1 MRKNFIREFFLG
13 HPVFAKTLHLSFL
26 MLRFQTNFKGGVGK
40 AAARSSEAEAR
51 SEEAGG
57 VGVDGALSGQNQAQS
72 RQERSFDQGKRCD
85 HNSVQKQNMTRTQIK

>member
-1 MRKNFIREFFLG
+1 
-13 HPVFAKTLHLSFL
+13 
-26 MLRFQTNFKGGVGK
+26 MLRFQTNFKGRVGK
-40 AAARSSEAEAR
+40 AAARLSETEATSAETA
-51 SEEAGG
+51 ADGGGGGGVGVG

>member
-1 MRKNFIREFFLG
+1 
-13 HPVFAKTLHLSFL
+13 
-26 MLRFQTNFKGGVGK
+26 MLRFQTNFKGRVGK
-40 AAARSSEAEAR
+40 AAARLSETEATSAETA
-51 SEEAGG
+51 ADGGVGVG

>member
-1 MRKNFIREFFLG
+1 
-13 HPVFAKTLHLSFL
+13 
-26 MLRFQTNFKGGVGK
+26 MLRFQTNFKGRVGK
-40 AAARSSEAEAR
+40 AAARLSETEATSAESSAD
-51 SEEAGG
+51 GGVGVG

>member
-1 MRKNFIREFFLG
+1 
-13 HPVFAKTLHLSFL
+13 
-26 MLRFQTNFKGGVGK
+26 MLRFQTNFKGRVGK
-40 AAARSSEAEAR
+40 AAARLSETEAR
-51 SEEAGG
+51 SAETAAGDGVGVG

>member
-1 MRKNFIREFFLG
+1 
-13 HPVFAKTLHLSFL
+13 
-26 MLRFQTNFKGGVGK
+26 MLRFQTNFKGRVGK
-40 AAARSSEAEAR
+40 AAARLSETEATSAETA
-51 SEEAGG
+51 ADGGGGVG

>member
-1 MRKNFIREFFLG
+1 
-13 HPVFAKTLHLSFL
+13 
-26 MLRFQTNFKGGVGK
+26 MLRFQTNFKGRVGK
-40 AAARSSEAEAR
+40 AAARLSETEATSAETA
-51 SEEAGG
+51 ADGGGGGG

>member
-1 MRKNFIREFFLG
+1 
-13 HPVFAKTLHLSFL
+13 
-26 MLRFQTNFKGGVGK
+26 MLRFQTNFKGRLGK
-40 AAARSSEAEAR
+40 AAARLSETKAR